1 MAEET
6 NAGAGQA
13 DEPHFGEIRRML
25 DDLPEIDRD
34 AAHTAGHA
42 ILPGSGRLAA
52 LARFL
57 AGWQGR
63 PTPQMTHPRLT
74 LFAASHGAAAALGID
89 PVAVSEAAV
98 QRFLDGVTPLNRLA
112 ESLDSDLRVYELSVE
127 LASAD
132 FSAGPALEEAD
143 CARAMT
149 YGMIAVEPGIDVLA
163 LASISA
169 ESDLPAAALA
179 TLLLGGM
186 AADWCGPSA
195 DPARLALIDKA
206 VSLHAG
212 TRADPLEALRCLGGL
227 DIAAMAG
234 AILACRFARTPVLNQ
249 LMKHITPRSMIERSL
264 RETVSNKS
272 IVTDQA
278 VDRYW
283 ELLRYPGNR
292 DATRRRFSGTWSTF
306 DADDAATIAVPTL
319 VIWGE
324 EDALIPVEAGLWY
337 DTHLPDSRLVVYP
350 GIGHLPQ
357 EEVAERSS
365 AYLLTWL
372 NEQGVRSAVN

>member
-6 NAGAGQA
+6 TAGAGQA

-34 AAHTAGHA
+34 AAHAAGHA
-42 ILPGSGRLAA
+42 ILAGSGRLAT

-74 LFAASHGAAAALGID
+74 LFAASHGAATALGID
-89 PVAVSEAAV
+89 PVATSEAAV
-98 QRFLDGVTPLNRLA
+98 KRFLDGETPLNRLA

-132 FSAGPALEEAD
+132 FTQGPALEEAD

-169 ESDLPAAALA
+169 ESELPAAALA

-186 AADWCGPSA
+186 AADWCGPAA

-212 TRADPLEALRCLGGL
+212 TRADPLDALRCLGGL

-234 AILACRFARTPVLNQ
+234 AILACRFARTPVL
-249 LMKHITPRSMIERSL
+249 I
-264 RETVSNKS
+264 
-272 IVTDQA
+272 D
-278 VDRYW
+278 
-283 ELLRYPGNR
+283 GR
-292 DATRRRFSGTWSTF
+292 DALAAALVLRALEPAAIQHCLLSHISADPLTAALGRALGFEPLLDLGISTG
-306 DADDAATIAVPTL
+306 DGVASATALAILRAACACQ
-319 VIWGE
+319 
-324 EDALIPVEAGLWY
+324 AAA
-337 DTHLPDSRLVVYP
+337 S
-350 GIGHLPQ
+350 Q
-357 EEVAERSS
+357 
-365 AYLLTWL
+365 
-372 NEQGVRSAVN
+372 